1 MKYINIGKEVLKTLK
16 ENGYEAYFVGGFVRD
31 RLLGLYS
38 DDIDITTNALPDEV
52 ETCFKNVKQTGKKYG
67 TVTVLIDSFKY
78 EVTTYRFDGE
88 YADGRR
94 PDKVEF
100 STKLEDDLER
110 RDFTINA
117 LVMDENEVVRDLHNG
132 KFDIENKII
141 RTINNPAKRF
151 KEDALRMMRAIRFV
165 SKLGFD
171 IEAKTLKAIEELKG
185 LIHNVSIERIMVE
198 LDKTFKGEHRQKAM
212 KYLVKSNLHKELH
225 GLEKGIEYLQDIEGE
240 VHSIEAFA
248 ISFILGEYSD
258 VWRFSNNNR
267 RLIEKVIHL
276 HEVTKEGIWNKF
288 IVFSNGAEVCLLA
301 NRINVL
307 LGFEDQSELINNIS
321 KGLIV
326 KDVCDLAFKGQD
338 ILALTTLKKRS
349 VIALVIDDLLYN
361 VIMEIMP
368 NDYDVL
374 KEFALKRVEELQK
387 ELER

>member
-78 EVTTYRFDGE
+78 EVTTFRFDGE

-100 STKLEDDLER
+100 SKKLEDDLER

-117 LVMDENEVVRDLHNG
+117 LVMDEDEVVRDLHDG

-141 RTINNPAKRF
+141 RTINDPGKRF

-171 IEAKTLKAIEELKG
+171 IEDETLKAIEKL
-185 LIHNVSIERIMVE
+185 
-198 LDKTFKGEHRQKAM
+198 
-212 KYLVKSNLHKELH
+212 
-225 GLEKGIEYLQDIEGE
+225 
-240 VHSIEAFA
+240 
-248 ISFILGEYSD
+248 
-258 VWRFSNNNR
+258 NNY
-267 RLIEKVIHL
+267 K
-276 HEVTKEGIWNKF
+276 
-288 IVFSNGAEVCLLA
+288 
-301 NRINVL
+301 
-307 LGFEDQSELINNIS
+307 
-321 KGLIV
+321 
-326 KDVCDLAFKGQD
+326 
-338 ILALTTLKKRS
+338 
-349 VIALVIDDLLYN
+349 
-361 VIMEIMP
+361 
-368 NDYDVL
+368 
-374 KEFALKRVEELQK
+374 
-387 ELER
+387 